1 MQNDKD
7 KECANPCKRCQ
18 ETGEC
23 AKVGIAAN
31 RTRLTHAQV
40 LELAKRLTALKTN
53 LGVLQH
59 GGIPNA
65 SPQRET
71 ELQNEITNIQKQL
84 LPNEHQ
90 ND

>member
-1 MQNDKD
+1 MQNDKN
-7 KECANPCKRCQ
+7 KECANPCKRCE

-31 RTRLTHAQV
+31 RTRLTSAQV

-59 GGIPNA
+59 GGTPNPN
-65 SPQRET
+65 PQRER
-71 ELQNEITNIQKQL
+71 EIENEITQIQKQL
-84 LPNEHQ
+84 LPNEH
-90 ND
+90 

>member
-23 AKVGIAAN
+23 AKVGTTK
-31 RTRLTHAQV
+31 TRLTAAQI

-65 SPQRET
+65 DPQRET
-71 ELQNEITNIQKQL
+71 ELQNKIKNIQKQL
-84 LPNEHQ
+84 LPNEHK
-90 ND
+90 NH